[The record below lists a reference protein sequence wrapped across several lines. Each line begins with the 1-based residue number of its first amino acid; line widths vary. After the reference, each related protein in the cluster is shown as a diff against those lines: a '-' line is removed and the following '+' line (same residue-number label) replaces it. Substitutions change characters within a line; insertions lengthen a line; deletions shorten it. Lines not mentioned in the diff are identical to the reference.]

1 MIGYT
6 QKEYVYQ
13 GTVQLHPLIP
23 PEQQVDANDRFA
35 AITRGERVLLYERTV
50 ITKDGKKIET
60 EVNLSAVRDSAGKVI
75 LVQSVVRDITDRKN
89 AEKILL
95 ESRDKLSAAN
105 AALEKA
111 SRLKDE
117 FLASM
122 SHELRTPLTGILG
135 FSEALQMQ
143 SHGALNEKQLKAV
156 VSIEKSGRHL
166 LELINDILD
175 LSKIEAGKLDMQ
187 FEICSVADIC
197 QASLQ
202 LVKGMA
208 YQKKQNIN
216 FSMNQSSILVRADK
230 LRLKQILVNLLS
242 NAIKF
247 TPESGDLGLEV
258 QVREDARVVLFSV
271 WDKGIGIRQDEFGKL
286 FKPFVQLDSGLV
298 RQHAGTGLGLSLV
311 HRMVDLHGGGVDVQ
325 STLGQGSRFTVI
337 LPWSAYAAQPLTVSD
352 NFELLAVKH
361 VLILDDN
368 QLDLEKTIRYIKEMG
383 LEGVVHPFMKA
394 AVEKA
399 ASLRPGAILL
409 DVNLS
414 DGSGLELLTHLQADE
429 NTCGI
434 PVIITS
440 VEDRR
445 SEYIKSG
452 AFSYLNKP
460 FALHDLQ
467 EELKKAADFV
477 FMPDQLPGSGHPA
490 PSVLIADD
498 SEVTLDQVS
507 DFLGRLGLKA
517 YSARNGLELLELASV
532 LKPDII
538 MIDIQM
544 PGMDAF
550 ETVKR
555 LRASYQPDVASIP
568 VIAITALAIPGDQE
582 RCLEAGVNEYL
593 CKPITIKQLSQKIKQ
608 LYLGEK

>member
-445 SEYIKSG
+445 SEYINSG

>member
-1 MIGYT
+1 M
-6 QKEYVYQ
+6 
-13 GTVQLHPLIP
+13 
-23 PEQQVDANDRFA
+23 DANDRFA